1 MDFLAADVAAL
12 QEPEEGELEAWFS
25 QNPNLFAI
33 PPHVSFRHLYFSPD
47 KRGNAARSDAEAA
60 LNAITANP
68 TDLDKIAASADSI
81 ALRNYYS
88 DSTPNFLLKEFG
100 PTFASALF
108 NLQPGAWRGPIQSG
122 FGWHL
127 IWIDALVPGRI
138 PSYPEVEPEVATAW
152 HDAVTV
158 RSNVPRL
165 KK

>member
-1 MDFLAADVAAL
+1 MEFLAADVAAL

-60 LNAITANP
+60 LNASTANP

-127 IWIDALVPGRI
+127 IWIDALVPAA
-138 PSYPEVEPEVATAW
+138 YPATLRLSRRSQQPGMTP
-152 HDAVTV
+152 VTV